1 MIDGKELAKVVS
13 RLRAQRTDDAFVE
26 VKACSRGLSAD
37 VWETVSAFANTAG
50 GLLLLGLDENDG
62 AFAPAQHFDINRVR
76 DQFVTGMGD
85 GGQPCLVAQPPRYE
99 MSRGEVDGSSV
110 LLVEIAELSAQQKP
124 CYIVARGVQAGSYK
138 RIDDKDIR
146 LSASEMYE
154 MQTVLVPSDAD
165 VSVVPE
171 ATLEDLDDELVDSI
185 LANRN
190 RQSPRVLKGAA
201 TREQQLDRVNI
212 LNKQGGV
219 RMGGLLA
226 AGVYPQQ
233 YFPKLVIDVA
243 VHPGTEKAQ
252 PGLPRFLDRQV
263 CDGPI
268 AECVEGALN
277 AIGRNIR
284 KASYVVGVAR
294 LEEWEI
300 PQSVLREALVNAV
313 VHREYSPMF
322 AGEAVSVD
330 IYPNRIEV
338 TNPGGLW
345 GGKTL
350 ETLADGSSRCRNAR
364 LMSLM
369 GAASLRH
376 GAGYLVESQGS
387 GIITM
392 LREMEEHG
400 LDAPIFVAKSD
411 SFKVIFKRQEMQ
423 VSAKPCEPA
432 GASGFP
438 QVCKE
443 RNRGQTQRAQ
453 MDVDVQA
460 DMEIDSCE
468 AMRPR
473 ELRQQIV
480 ASMSDGETRGARE
493 LASMMGVSLPKIRYA
508 LARLVDEGELVPTA
522 ATTNR
527 NRKYKKVE
535 V

>member
-201 TREQQLDRVNI
+201 TRE
-212 LNKQGGV
+212 
-219 RMGGLLA
+219 
-226 AGVYPQQ
+226 
-233 YFPKLVIDVA
+233 
-243 VHPGTEKAQ
+243 
-252 PGLPRFLDRQV
+252 
-263 CDGPI
+263 
-268 AECVEGALN
+268 
-277 AIGRNIR
+277 
-284 KASYVVGVAR
+284 
-294 LEEWEI
+294 
-300 PQSVLREALVNAV
+300 
-313 VHREYSPMF
+313 
-322 AGEAVSVD
+322 
-330 IYPNRIEV
+330 
-338 TNPGGLW
+338 
-345 GGKTL
+345 
-350 ETLADGSSRCRNAR
+350 
-364 LMSLM
+364 
-369 GAASLRH
+369 
-376 GAGYLVESQGS
+376 
-387 GIITM
+387 
-392 LREMEEHG
+392 
-400 LDAPIFVAKSD
+400 
-411 SFKVIFKRQEMQ
+411 
-423 VSAKPCEPA
+423 
-432 GASGFP
+432 
-438 QVCKE
+438 
-443 RNRGQTQRAQ
+443 
-453 MDVDVQA
+453 
-460 DMEIDSCE
+460 
-468 AMRPR
+468 
-473 ELRQQIV
+473 
-480 ASMSDGETRGARE
+480 
-493 LASMMGVSLPKIRYA
+493 
-508 LARLVDEGELVPTA
+508 
-522 ATTNR
+522 
-527 NRKYKKVE
+527 
-535 V
+535 